1 MSANTELVLIMGD
14 STAGKSYSLRTIP
27 KDMHK
32 GVWYL
37 NCEAGKKIPFKNKFK
52 EFVITDPY
60 DVCDAFEDAEEDDN
74 CHTIVIDT
82 FTYLMT
88 QLESQYVL
96 TSKNTQK
103 AWGEYAEYFNDL
115 MLNYVANS
123 TKNVVILAHGANLDN
138 EDDEIRGK
146 YGVKVKGSIMA
157 KGVESL
163 FNTVIFATT
172 VDIKELKNYKND
184 MLNITEEEEI
194 LGFKH
199 VFQTRVTKQTKRH
212 RIRQPDGMWDI
223 TETYIDND
231 ICHVLDRLAEYY
243 DDED

>member
-1 MSANTELVLIMGD
+1 MQRLSLRGVGYKLMVLEAV
-14 STAGKSYSLRTIP
+14 STLTSNVEGEDIVWTAWRHADAGNAAGKALQAL
-27 KDMHK
+27 
-32 GVWYL
+32 L
-37 NCEAGKKIPFKNKFK
+37 NI
-52 EFVITDPY
+52 
-60 DVCDAFEDAEEDDN
+60 
-74 CHTIVIDT
+74 
-82 FTYLMT
+82 
-88 QLESQYVL
+88 S
-96 TSKNTQK
+96 
-103 AWGEYAEYFNDL
+103 WGEYAEFFNDL

-123 TKNVVILAHGANLDN
+123 TKNVVVLAHGANLDN

-184 MLNITEEEEI
+184 MLDITEEEET

-223 TETYIDND
+223 SETYIDND

-243 DDED
+243 DDNEE